1 MDGGADDEDFMDA
14 NTSPCRGT
22 FICTV
27 ICKDHITVEGEKTL
41 WLLAGTHHSLDPQD
55 FLLAREGPQD
65 WVAYKEGKGVM

>member
-1 MDGGADDEDFMDA
+1 MDGGADEEDFMDA

-22 FICTV
+22 YL
-27 ICKDHITVEGEKTL
+27 DHITVEGENIL
-41 WLLAGTHHSLDPQD
+41 WLLVGTHHSLDPQE